1 MKPYLTYYKKN
12 KIIPVVK
19 INNKNFNILN
29 KQRNNLFDQLKIDKK
44 LFYNSEILEVGPGT
58 GYNAKYLI
66 DNGIRKIT
74 LVDGNRYSIEF
85 IKHTLK
91 KKNPK
96 KYQIIN
102 KDFYEFGKKK
112 KFNFVVCENLISGV
126 KKPNK
131 FLKKLSS
138 FVSDDGYLLINC
150 SDSVSLFSEKIR
162 GVLAYL
168 LLISNDLN
176 KSSFELKTKFLSKI
190 FKTHLKSLGKNTRNI
205 DDWVQDVLLH
215 EYWWRKKNYF
225 SFETAIKVVNKEFDF
240 YSFSPDCFTNYA
252 WYKNLNFNLNKNI

>member
-1 MKPYLTYYKKN
+1 M
-12 KIIPVVK
+12 
-19 INNKNFNILN
+19 
-29 KQRNNLFDQLKIDKK
+29 NL
-44 LFYNSEILEVGPGT
+44 
-58 GYNAKYLI
+58 A
-66 DNGIRKIT
+66 
-74 LVDGNRYSIEF
+74 
-85 IKHTLK
+85 
-91 KKNPK
+91 
-96 KYQIIN
+96 
-102 KDFYEFGKKK
+102 KKK

-150 SDSVSLFSEKIR
+150 SDSVSLFLEKIR

-225 SFETAIKVVNKEFDF
+225 SLETAIKVVNKEFDF

-252 WYKNLNFNLNKNI
+252 WYKNLNFNLNNHI

>member
-91 KKNPK
+91 KKT
-96 KYQIIN
+96 Q
-102 KDFYEFGKKK
+102 
-112 KFNFVVCENLISGV
+112 
-126 KKPNK
+126 
-131 FLKKLSS
+131 
-138 FVSDDGYLLINC
+138 
-150 SDSVSLFSEKIR
+150 
-162 GVLAYL
+162 
-168 LLISNDLN
+168 
-176 KSSFELKTKFLSKI
+176 
-190 FKTHLKSLGKNTRNI
+190 
-205 DDWVQDVLLH
+205 
-215 EYWWRKKNYF
+215 
-225 SFETAIKVVNKEFDF
+225 
-240 YSFSPDCFTNYA
+240 
-252 WYKNLNFNLNKNI
+252 KNIKL